1 MMKRWCFYILI
12 FLALFQ
18 ACDSNED
25 NECAIEPDID
35 KIASLEIERLEFDL
49 LKTTNRDSLRHF
61 LKNEPI
67 ITNYFLQRASYP
79 NDSVMM
85 EVLINKFNS
94 PHIDT
99 LLMEIDRV
107 FGDLSILEGELN
119 QAFSHL
125 QYYYPEVK
133 LPKVQTVAT
142 GLDYDLF
149 VSDSLIVIG
158 LDYYL
163 GESAKYRPINM
174 YQYILKR
181 YAPEY
186 IVPSI
191 MLLYGISPEYN
202 HTSLKDKSI
211 LADMVSYGKSFY
223 FAKQMTPC
231 TPDSVIIWY
240 TNNEI
245 VGSRNNIDVIWTH
258 FVENE
263 LLYETNHMVKKK
275 YIDDRPKT
283 YEIGD
288 EAPGRIG
295 TWLGW
300 QIIKKYMD
308 ENPSTTLPQLMQTE
322 SSQQLFKA
330 SKFKP
335 DKKGIF

>member
-1 MMKRWCFYILI
+1 MMKKLWL
-12 FLALFQ
+12 LAFGVVLL
-18 ACDSNED
+18 ASCSD
-25 NECAIEPDID
+25 NEYNECVFQPEL
-35 KIASLEIERLEFDL
+35 KESVTVEVEDL
-49 LKTTNRDSLRHF
+49 HHQLLNISSKDSLIAF
-61 LKNEPI
+61 MNANPI
-67 ITNYFLQRASYP
+67 ITEYFLRRSSFP
-79 NDSVMM
+79 NQEIMI
-85 EVLINKFNS
+85 ETLLNKYQN

-99 LLMEIDRV
+99 LLMEVDRV
-107 FGDLSILEGELN
+107 FGDLSDLKGQLN
-119 QAFSHL
+119 LAFSHL
-125 QYYYPEVK
+125 KHYYPEAEI
-133 LPKVQTVAT
+133 PKVKTIAT
-142 GLDYDLF
+142 GLDFDLY

-163 GESAKYRPINM
+163 GKGAKYRPINM

-202 HTSLKDKSI
+202 ATSIKDKSI
-211 LADMVSYGKSFY
+211 LADMISYGKSFY
-223 FAKQMTPC
+223 FTKHMMPC
-231 TPDSVIIWY
+231 VPDSVIIWY
-240 TNNEI
+240 TQEEI
-245 VGSRNNIDVIWTH
+245 VGARKNVDIIWTH

-288 EAPGRIG
+288 KAPGRIG

-300 QIIKKYMD
+300 QIVNKYHEVHPDISLPELMNI
-308 ENPSTTLPQLMQTE
+308 ENPQK
-322 SSQQLFKA
+322 LFKE

-335 DKKGIF
+335 DKGGMF